1 MDQTFNRIFN
11 IKYIIFNLK
20 VMTKMKQNFS
30 DIFSGINKELLNS
43 TKDKF
48 NKLSSIEKKKVLDN
62 TNKLMETFCDIC
74 GVENKYH
81 LTEEMFDDAKEKCK
95 ETAENIKDSI
105 KESKDNLAE
114 IARDTLNKLGISDE
128 FIKTCKVDNDKIY
141 IDVQMPVDSDI
152 DNIDLD
158 INNDGVSY
166 DHQTEES
173 HNIPKFT
180 RKNKVKNKKVRF
192 NNKIKFKDNHLQ
204 ITDYNQCPVNDTQC
218 SVDDN
223 QCSVDDTQ
231 CSVDDTQCSVKTT
244 NILDRLKAEAKENE
258 VNEPKIN
265 LDVIKQVLI
274 DKIEAILEDDNTH
287 AYTVYPRE
295 GNVPASV
302 QVTLDDVCG
311 CVREHLN
318 ILTDVADAIKDKYGF
333 PEVYVHMM
341 ENDDTYN
348 DNKVSVGIVCMLE
361 D

>member
-1 MDQTFNRIFN
+1 M
-11 IKYIIFNLK
+11 KENL
-20 VMTKMKQNFS
+20 S
-30 DIFSGINKELLNS
+30 DIFSGVNKELLNS

-48 NKLSSIEKKKVLDN
+48 NKLSSIEKKKVLDS

-114 IARDTLNKLGISDE
+114 IARDTLIKLGISDE
-128 FIKTCKVDNDKIY
+128 FIKSCKVDNDKIY
-141 IDVQMPVDSDI
+141 IDVQMPVNRDI

-158 INNDGVSY
+158 INTDGISY
-166 DHQTEES
+166 DQQTEEP
-173 HNIPKFT
+173 HNVPKFT
-180 RKNKVKNKKVRF
+180 RKNKVKNKKVRLS
-192 NNKIKFKDNHLQ
+192 NKIKFRDNHPVVDAEQ
-204 ITDYNQCPVNDTQC
+204 IA
-218 SVDDN
+218 
-223 QCSVDDTQ
+223 
-231 CSVDDTQCSVKTT
+231 DDTQCSVKTT

-265 LDVIKQVLI
+265 LNDIKQVLI

-302 QVTLDDVCG
+302 QVTLDDVCS
-311 CVREHLN
+311 CVREHLD
-318 ILTDVADAIKDKYGF
+318 ILTDISDTLKNKYGF
-333 PEVYVHMM
+333 PDVYVHILR
-341 ENDDTYN
+341 DTDIHN
-348 DNKVSVGIVCMLE
+348 VNTVSLSVTCILE

>member
-1 MDQTFNRIFN
+1 
-11 IKYIIFNLK
+11 
-20 VMTKMKQNFS
+20 MKQNLS
-30 DIFSGINKELLNS
+30 DIFSGVNKELLNS

-48 NKLSSIEKKKVLDN
+48 NKLSSVEKKKVLDN

-95 ETAENIKDSI
+95 KTTANIKDSI

-128 FIKTCKVDNDKIY
+128 FIKSCKVDNDKIY

-166 DHQTEES
+166 DHQAEEP
-173 HNIPKFT
+173 HNVPKFT
-180 RKNKVKNKKVRF
+180 RKNKVKNKKVRLS
-192 NNKIKFKDNHLQ
+192 NKIKFRDNHPVVETEQ
-204 ITDYNQCPVNDTQC
+204 IA
-218 SVDDN
+218 
-223 QCSVDDTQ
+223 
-231 CSVDDTQCSVKTT
+231 DDTQCSVKTT
-244 NILDRLKAEAKENE
+244 NILDRFKAEAKENE

-265 LDVIKQVLI
+265 LDDIKQVLI
-274 DKIEAILEDDNTH
+274 DKIEAILEDENTH

-295 GNVPASV
+295 GDVPASV

-348 DNKVSVGIVCMLE
+348 DNTVSVGIICMLE

>member
-1 MDQTFNRIFN
+1 
-11 IKYIIFNLK
+11 
-20 VMTKMKQNFS
+20 MKQNLS
-30 DIFSGINKELLNS
+30 DIFSGVNKELLNS

-48 NKLSSIEKKKVLDN
+48 NKLSSVEKKKVLDN

-95 ETAENIKDSI
+95 KTTENIKDSI

-128 FIKTCKVDNDKIY
+128 FIKSCKVDNDKIY

-158 INNDGVSY
+158 IDNDGVSY
-166 DHQTEES
+166 DHQAEEP
-173 HNIPKFT
+173 HNVPKYT
-180 RKNKVKNKKVRF
+180 RKNKVKNKKVRLS
-192 NNKIKFKDNHLQ
+192 NKIKFRDNHPVVETEQ
-204 ITDYNQCPVNDTQC
+204 IA
-218 SVDDN
+218 
-223 QCSVDDTQ
+223 
-231 CSVDDTQCSVKTT
+231 DDTQCSVKTT

-265 LDVIKQVLI
+265 LDDIKQVLI

-295 GNVPASV
+295 GDVPASV

-348 DNKVSVGIVCMLE
+348 DNTVSVGIICMLE

>member
-1 MDQTFNRIFN
+1 
-11 IKYIIFNLK
+11 
-20 VMTKMKQNFS
+20 MKQNFS
-30 DIFSGINKELLNS
+30 DIFSGVNKELLNS

-48 NKLSSIEKKKVLDN
+48 NKLSSVEKKKVLDS

-74 GVENKYH
+74 GVYH
-81 LTEEMFDDAKEKCK
+81 LTEEMFDDAKKKCK
-95 ETAENIKDSI
+95 KTTENIKDSI

-128 FIKTCKVDNDKIY
+128 FIKSCKVDNDKIY

-152 DNIDLD
+152 DNIDLN
-158 INNDGVSY
+158 INNDSVSY
-166 DHQTEES
+166 DQQAEEP
-173 HNIPKFT
+173 HNVPKFT
-180 RKNKVKNKKVRF
+180 RKNKVKNKKVRLS
-192 NNKIKFKDNHLQ
+192 NKIKFRDNHPVVDVEQ
-204 ITDYNQCPVNDTQC
+204 IA
-218 SVDDN
+218 
-223 QCSVDDTQ
+223 DDTQ
-231 CSVDDTQCSVKTT
+231 CSEKTT

-265 LDVIKQVLI
+265 LDDIKQVLI

-295 GNVPASV
+295 GDVPASV
-302 QVTLDDVCG
+302 QVTLDDVCS

-348 DNKVSVGIVCMLE
+348 DNTVSVGIVCMLE

>member
-1 MDQTFNRIFN
+1 
-11 IKYIIFNLK
+11 
-20 VMTKMKQNFS
+20 MKQNLS
-30 DIFSGINKELLNS
+30 DIFSGVNKELLNS

-114 IARDTLNKLGISDE
+114 IARDTLIKLGISDE
-128 FIKTCKVDNDKIY
+128 FIKSCKVDNDKIY
-141 IDVQMPVDSDI
+141 IDVQMPVNRDI

-158 INNDGVSY
+158 INTDGISY
-166 DHQTEES
+166 DQQTEEP
-173 HNIPKFT
+173 HNVPKFT
-180 RKNKVKNKKVRF
+180 RKNKVKNKKVRLS
-192 NNKIKFKDNHLQ
+192 NKIKFRDNHPIVDAEQ
-204 ITDYNQCPVNDTQC
+204 IA
-218 SVDDN
+218 
-223 QCSVDDTQ
+223 
-231 CSVDDTQCSVKTT
+231 DDTQCSVKTT

-265 LDVIKQVLI
+265 LDDIKQVLI
-274 DKIEAILEDDNTH
+274 DKICAILEDDDTH

-295 GNVPASV
+295 CNIPASV
-302 QVTLDDVCG
+302 NVILDDVCS

-318 ILTDVADAIKDKYGF
+318 ILTDVADEIKDKYGF
-333 PEVYVHMM
+333 PEVYVHILR
-341 ENDDTYN
+341 DTDIHN
-348 DNKVSVGIVCMLE
+348 VNTVSLSVTCILE

>member
-1 MDQTFNRIFN
+1 MA
-11 IKYIIFNLK
+11 
-20 VMTKMKQNFS
+20 KMKQNLS
-30 DIFSGINKELLNS
+30 DIFSGVNKELLNS
-43 TKDKF
+43 TKEKF
-48 NKLSSIEKKKVLDN
+48 NKLSSIEKKKVLDS

-114 IARDTLNKLGISDE
+114 IARDTLIKLGISDE
-128 FIKTCKVDNDKIY
+128 FIKSCKVDNDKIY
-141 IDVQMPVDSDI
+141 IDVQMPVNRDI

-158 INNDGVSY
+158 INTDGVSY
-166 DHQTEES
+166 DQQTEEP
-173 HNIPKFT
+173 HNVPKFT
-180 RKNKVKNKKVRF
+180 RKNKVKNKKVRLS
-192 NNKIKFKDNHLQ
+192 NKIKFRDNHPVVDAEQ
-204 ITDYNQCPVNDTQC
+204 IA
-218 SVDDN
+218 DDN
-223 QCSVDDTQ
+223 
-231 CSVDDTQCSVKTT
+231 QCSVKTT
-244 NILDRLKAEAKENE
+244 NILNRLKAEAKENE

-265 LDVIKQVLI
+265 LDDIKQVLI

-295 GNVPASV
+295 GDVPASV

-318 ILTDVADAIKDKYGF
+318 ILTDVADVIKDKYGF

-341 ENDDTYN
+341 ENNDTYN
-348 DNKVSVGIVCMLE
+348 NDNTVSVGIVCMLE

>member
-1 MDQTFNRIFN
+1 
-11 IKYIIFNLK
+11 
-20 VMTKMKQNFS
+20 MKQNLS
-30 DIFSGINKELLNS
+30 DIFSGVNKELLNS

-48 NKLSSIEKKKVLDN
+48 NKLSSVEKKKVLDN

-95 ETAENIKDSI
+95 ETTENIKDSI
-105 KESKDNLAE
+105 KESKNNLAE

-128 FIKTCKVDNDKIY
+128 FIKSCKVDNDKIY
-141 IDVQMPVDSDI
+141 IDVQMPVDSYI

-166 DHQTEES
+166 DQQVEEP
-173 HNIPKFT
+173 HNVPKFT
-180 RKNKVKNKKVRF
+180 RKNKVKNKKVRLS
-192 NNKIKFKDNHLQ
+192 NKIKFRDNHPVVKTEQ
-204 ITDYNQCPVNDTQC
+204 I
-218 SVDDN
+218 S
-223 QCSVDDTQ
+223 DDTTQ
-231 CSVDDTQCSVKTT
+231 ISDDTTH
-244 NILDRLKAEAKENE
+244 ILERLKAEAKENE

-265 LDVIKQVLI
+265 LDDIKQVLI

-295 GNVPASV
+295 GDVPASV
-302 QVTLDDVCG
+302 QVTLEDVCG

-348 DNKVSVGIVCMLE
+348 DNTVSVEIICMLE

>member
-1 MDQTFNRIFN
+1 MA
-11 IKYIIFNLK
+11 
-20 VMTKMKQNFS
+20 KMKENLS
-30 DIFSGINKELLNS
+30 DIFSGVNKELLNS

-48 NKLSSIEKKKVLDN
+48 NKLSSVEKKKVIDN
-62 TNKLMETFCDIC
+62 TNKLMEAFCDIC

-81 LTEEMFDDAKEKCK
+81 LTEEMFDDVKEKCK
-95 ETAENIKDSI
+95 ETAESIKDSI

-128 FIKTCKVDNDKIY
+128 FIKSCKVDNDKIY

-166 DHQTEES
+166 DQQTEEP
-173 HNIPKFT
+173 HNVPKFT
-180 RKNKVKNKKVRF
+180 RKNKVKNKKVRLS
-192 NNKIKFKDNHLQ
+192 NKIKFRDNHPVVDAEQ
-204 ITDYNQCPVNDTQC
+204 IA
-218 SVDDN
+218 
-223 QCSVDDTQ
+223 
-231 CSVDDTQCSVKTT
+231 DDTQCSVKTT

-265 LDVIKQVLI
+265 LDDIKQVLI

-295 GNVPASV
+295 GDVPASV

-318 ILTDVADAIKDKYGF
+318 ILTDVADVIKDKYGF

-348 DNKVSVGIVCMLE
+348 DNTVSVGIVCILE

>member
-1 MDQTFNRIFN
+1 
-11 IKYIIFNLK
+11 
-20 VMTKMKQNFS
+20 MKQNLS
-30 DIFSGINKELLNS
+30 DIFSGVNKELLNS

-48 NKLSSIEKKKVLDN
+48 NKLSSVEKKKVLDN

-95 ETAENIKDSI
+95 KTTENIKDSI

-128 FIKTCKVDNDKIY
+128 FIKSCKVDNDKIY

-158 INNDGVSY
+158 IDNDGVSY
-166 DHQTEES
+166 DQQTEEP
-173 HNIPKFT
+173 HNVPKFT
-180 RKNKVKNKKVRF
+180 RKNKVKNKKVRL
-192 NNKIKFKDNHLQ
+192 NNKIKFRDNHPVVDVEQ
-204 ITDYNQCPVNDTQC
+204 IA
-218 SVDDN
+218 
-223 QCSVDDTQ
+223 
-231 CSVDDTQCSVKTT
+231 DDTQCSVKTT

-258 VNEPKIN
+258 VNEPNIN
-265 LDVIKQVLI
+265 LDDIKQVLI

-295 GNVPASV
+295 GDVPASV

-348 DNKVSVGIVCMLE
+348 DNTVSVGIICMLE

>member
-1 MDQTFNRIFN
+1 MA
-11 IKYIIFNLK
+11 
-20 VMTKMKQNFS
+20 KMKENLS
-30 DIFSGINKELLNS
+30 DIFSGVNKELLNS

-48 NKLSSIEKKKVLDN
+48 NKLSSVEKKKVLDS

-105 KESKDNLAE
+105 KDSKDNLAD

-128 FIKTCKVDNDKIY
+128 FIKSCKVDNDKIY
-141 IDVQMPVDSDI
+141 IDVQMPVYSDI

-166 DHQTEES
+166 DQQADEP
-173 HNIPKFT
+173 HNVPKFT
-180 RKNKVKNKKVRF
+180 RKNKVKNKKVRLS
-192 NNKIKFKDNHLQ
+192 NKIKFRDNHPVVDAEQ
-204 ITDYNQCPVNDTQC
+204 IA
-218 SVDDN
+218 
-223 QCSVDDTQ
+223 DDT
-231 CSVDDTQCSVKTT
+231 TH
-244 NILDRLKAEAKENE
+244 ILNRLKAEAKENE
-258 VNEPKIN
+258 VVEPKIN
-265 LDVIKQVLI
+265 LDDIKQVLI
-274 DKIEAILEDDNTH
+274 DKICAILEDENTH

-295 GNVPASV
+295 GDVPASV

-318 ILTDVADAIKDKYGF
+318 ILTDVADTLKNKYGF
-333 PEVYVHMM
+333 PDVYVHILR
-341 ENDDTYN
+341 DTDIIN
-348 DNKVSVGIVCMLE
+348 VNTVSLTVTCILE

>member
-1 MDQTFNRIFN
+1 
-11 IKYIIFNLK
+11 
-20 VMTKMKQNFS
+20 MKQNLS
-30 DIFSGINKELLNS
+30 DIFSGVNKELLNS

-48 NKLSSIEKKKVLDN
+48 NKLSSVEKKKVLDN

-95 ETAENIKDSI
+95 KTTENIKDSI

-128 FIKTCKVDNDKIY
+128 FIKSCKIDNDKIY

-158 INNDGVSY
+158 IDNDGVSY
-166 DHQTEES
+166 DQQSEEH
-173 HNIPKFT
+173 HNVPKFT
-180 RKNKVKNKKVRF
+180 RKNKVKNKKVRLS
-192 NNKIKFKDNHLQ
+192 NKIKFRDNHPVVDAEQ
-204 ITDYNQCPVNDTQC
+204 IA
-218 SVDDN
+218 
-223 QCSVDDTQ
+223 
-231 CSVDDTQCSVKTT
+231 DDTQCSVKTT

-265 LDVIKQVLI
+265 LDDIKQVLI

-295 GNVPASV
+295 GDVPASV

-348 DNKVSVGIVCMLE
+348 DNTVSVGIICMLE

>member
-1 MDQTFNRIFN
+1 
-11 IKYIIFNLK
+11 
-20 VMTKMKQNFS
+20 MKQNLS
-30 DIFSGINKELLNS
+30 DIFSGVNKELLNS

-62 TNKLMETFCDIC
+62 TNKLMETFCNIC

-128 FIKTCKVDNDKIY
+128 FIKSCKVDNDKIY
-141 IDVQMPVDSDI
+141 IDVQMPVNRDI

-158 INNDGVSY
+158 INTDGISY
-166 DHQTEES
+166 DQQTEEP
-173 HNIPKFT
+173 HNVPKFT
-180 RKNKVKNKKVRF
+180 RKNKVKNKKVRLS
-192 NNKIKFKDNHLQ
+192 NKIKFRDNHPVVDAEQ
-204 ITDYNQCPVNDTQC
+204 IA
-218 SVDDN
+218 
-223 QCSVDDTQ
+223 
-231 CSVDDTQCSVKTT
+231 DDTQCSVKTT

-258 VNEPKIN
+258 VIEPKIN
-265 LDVIKQVLI
+265 LDDIKQVLI
-274 DKIEAILEDDNTH
+274 DKICAILEDDDTH

-302 QVTLDDVCG
+302 QVTLEDVCG

-333 PEVYVHMM
+333 PEVYVHILR
-341 ENDDTYN
+341 DTDIHN
-348 DNKVSVGIVCMLE
+348 VNTVSLSVTCILE

>member
-1 MDQTFNRIFN
+1 
-11 IKYIIFNLK
+11 
-20 VMTKMKQNFS
+20 MKQNLS
-30 DIFSGINKELLNS
+30 DIFSGVNKELLNS

-48 NKLSSIEKKKVLDN
+48 NKLSSVEKKKVLDN

-95 ETAENIKDSI
+95 KTTENIKDSI

-128 FIKTCKVDNDKIY
+128 FIKSCKVDNDKIY

-158 INNDGVSY
+158 IDNDGVSY
-166 DHQTEES
+166 DQQTEEP
-173 HNIPKFT
+173 HNVPKFT
-180 RKNKVKNKKVRF
+180 RKNKVKNKKVRLS
-192 NNKIKFKDNHLQ
+192 NKIKFRDNHPVVDVEQ
-204 ITDYNQCPVNDTQC
+204 IA
-218 SVDDN
+218 
-223 QCSVDDTQ
+223 
-231 CSVDDTQCSVKTT
+231 DDTQCSVKTT

-265 LDVIKQVLI
+265 LDDIKQVLI

-295 GNVPASV
+295 GDVPASV

-348 DNKVSVGIVCMLE
+348 DNTVSVGIICMLE

>member
-1 MDQTFNRIFN
+1 
-11 IKYIIFNLK
+11 
-20 VMTKMKQNFS
+20 MKQNLS
-30 DIFSGINKELLNS
+30 DIFSGVNKELLNS

-48 NKLSSIEKKKVLDN
+48 NKLSSVEKKKVLDN

-95 ETAENIKDSI
+95 KTTENIKDSI

-128 FIKTCKVDNDKIY
+128 FIKSCKVDNDKIY

-158 INNDGVSY
+158 IDNDGVSY
-166 DHQTEES
+166 DQQAEEP
-173 HNIPKFT
+173 HNVPKFT
-180 RKNKVKNKKVRF
+180 RKNKVKNKKVRLS
-192 NNKIKFKDNHLQ
+192 NKIKFRDNHPVVETEQ
-204 ITDYNQCPVNDTQC
+204 IA
-218 SVDDN
+218 
-223 QCSVDDTQ
+223 
-231 CSVDDTQCSVKTT
+231 DDTQCSVKTT

-265 LDVIKQVLI
+265 LDDIKQVLI

-295 GNVPASV
+295 GDVPASV

-348 DNKVSVGIVCMLE
+348 DNTVSVGIICMLE

>member
-1 MDQTFNRIFN
+1 
-11 IKYIIFNLK
+11 
-20 VMTKMKQNFS
+20 MKENFS
-30 DIFSGINKELLNS
+30 DIFSGVNKELLNS

-48 NKLSSIEKKKVLDN
+48 NKLSSVEKKKVIDN
-62 TNKLMETFCDIC
+62 TNKLMEAFCDIC

-81 LTEEMFDDAKEKCK
+81 LTEEMFDDTKEKCK
-95 ETAENIKDSI
+95 ETIENIKDSI

-128 FIKTCKVDNDKIY
+128 FIKSCKVDNDKIY

-192 NNKIKFKDNHLQ
+192 SNKIKFKDNHPVVKTEQ
-204 ITDYNQCPVNDTQC
+204 IA
-218 SVDDN
+218 
-223 QCSVDDTQ
+223 DDT
-231 CSVDDTQCSVKTT
+231 TH
-244 NILDRLKAEAKENE
+244 ILNRLKAEAKENE
-258 VNEPKIN
+258 VIEPKIN
-265 LDVIKQVLI
+265 LDDIKQVLI

-295 GNVPASV
+295 GDVPASV
-302 QVTLDDVCG
+302 QVILDDVCS
-311 CVREHLN
+311 CVREHLD
-318 ILTDVADAIKDKYGF
+318 ILTDISDTLKNKYGF
-333 PEVYVHMM
+333 PDVYVHILRDTDIHNVNTVSLAVTCIL
-341 ENDDTYN
+341 EN
-348 DNKVSVGIVCMLE
+348 
-361 D
+361 

>member
-1 MDQTFNRIFN
+1 
-11 IKYIIFNLK
+11 
-20 VMTKMKQNFS
+20 MKQNLS
-30 DIFSGINKELLNS
+30 DIFSGVNKELLNS

-48 NKLSSIEKKKVLDN
+48 NKLSSVEKKKVLDN

-95 ETAENIKDSI
+95 KTTENIKDSI

-128 FIKTCKVDNDKIY
+128 FIKSCKVDNDKIY

-158 INNDGVSY
+158 IDNDGVSY
-166 DHQTEES
+166 DQQAEEP
-173 HNIPKFT
+173 HNVPKFT
-180 RKNKVKNKKVRF
+180 RKNKVKNKKVRL
-192 NNKIKFKDNHLQ
+192 NNKIKFRDNHPVVETEQ
-204 ITDYNQCPVNDTQC
+204 IA
-218 SVDDN
+218 
-223 QCSVDDTQ
+223 
-231 CSVDDTQCSVKTT
+231 DDTQCSVKTT

-265 LDVIKQVLI
+265 LDDIKQVLI

-287 AYTVYPRE
+287 AYTVYSRE
-295 GNVPASV
+295 GDVPASV

-348 DNKVSVGIVCMLE
+348 DNTVSVGIICMLE

>member
-1 MDQTFNRIFN
+1 
-11 IKYIIFNLK
+11 
-20 VMTKMKQNFS
+20 MKQNLS
-30 DIFSGINKELLNS
+30 DIFSGVNKELLNS

-48 NKLSSIEKKKVLDN
+48 NKLSSVEKKKVLDN

-95 ETAENIKDSI
+95 ETTENIKDSI

-128 FIKTCKVDNDKIY
+128 FIKSCKVDNDKIY

-158 INNDGVSY
+158 IDNDGVSY
-166 DHQTEES
+166 DQQTEEP
-173 HNIPKFT
+173 HNVPKFT
-180 RKNKVKNKKVRF
+180 RKNKVKNKKVRLS
-192 NNKIKFKDNHLQ
+192 NKIKFRDNYPVVETEQ
-204 ITDYNQCPVNDTQC
+204 IA
-218 SVDDN
+218 
-223 QCSVDDTQ
+223 
-231 CSVDDTQCSVKTT
+231 DDTQCSVKTT

-265 LDVIKQVLI
+265 LDDIKQVLI

-295 GNVPASV
+295 GDVPASV

-348 DNKVSVGIVCMLE
+348 DNTVSVGIVCMLE

>member
-1 MDQTFNRIFN
+1 
-11 IKYIIFNLK
+11 
-20 VMTKMKQNFS
+20 MKQNLS
-30 DIFSGINKELLNS
+30 DIFSGVNKELLNS

-95 ETAENIKDSI
+95 ETAESIKDSI

-114 IARDTLNKLGISDE
+114 IARDTLIKLGISDE
-128 FIKTCKVDNDKIY
+128 FIKSCKVDNDKIY
-141 IDVQMPVDSDI
+141 IDVQMPVNRDI

-158 INNDGVSY
+158 INTDGISY
-166 DHQTEES
+166 DQQTEEP
-173 HNIPKFT
+173 HNVPKFT
-180 RKNKVKNKKVRF
+180 RKNKVKNKKVRLS
-192 NNKIKFKDNHLQ
+192 NKIKFRDNHPVVDAEQ
-204 ITDYNQCPVNDTQC
+204 IA
-218 SVDDN
+218 
-223 QCSVDDTQ
+223 
-231 CSVDDTQCSVKTT
+231 DDTQCSVKTT

-265 LDVIKQVLI
+265 LDDIKQVLI

>member
-1 MDQTFNRIFN
+1 
-11 IKYIIFNLK
+11 
-20 VMTKMKQNFS
+20 MKQNLS
-30 DIFSGINKELLNS
+30 DIFSGVNKELLNS

-48 NKLSSIEKKKVLDN
+48 NKLSSVEKKKVLDS

-81 LTEEMFDDAKEKCK
+81 LTEEMFDEAKEKCK

-105 KESKDNLAE
+105 KESKGNLAE

-128 FIKTCKVDNDKIY
+128 FIKSCKVDNDKIY
-141 IDVQMPVDSDI
+141 IDVQMPVNRDI

-158 INNDGVSY
+158 INTDGISY
-166 DHQTEES
+166 DQQTEEP
-173 HNIPKFT
+173 HNVPKFT
-180 RKNKVKNKKVRF
+180 RKNKVKNKKVRLS
-192 NNKIKFKDNHLQ
+192 NKIKFRDNHPVVDAEQ
-204 ITDYNQCPVNDTQC
+204 IA
-218 SVDDN
+218 
-223 QCSVDDTQ
+223 
-231 CSVDDTQCSVKTT
+231 DDTQCSVKTT

-258 VNEPKIN
+258 VVEPKIN
-265 LDVIKQVLI
+265 LDDIKQVLI

-295 GNVPASV
+295 GDVPASV

-348 DNKVSVGIVCMLE
+348 DNTVSVGIVCMLE

>member
-1 MDQTFNRIFN
+1 MA
-11 IKYIIFNLK
+11 
-20 VMTKMKQNFS
+20 KMKENLS
-30 DIFSGINKELLNS
+30 DIFSGVNKELLNS

-48 NKLSSIEKKKVLDN
+48 NKLSSVEKKTVIDN
-62 TNKLMETFCDIC
+62 TNKLMEALCDIC

-95 ETAENIKDSI
+95 ETAESIKDSI

-128 FIKTCKVDNDKIY
+128 FIKSCKVDNDKIY

-166 DHQTEES
+166 DHQTEEP

-180 RKNKVKNKKVRF
+180 RKNKVKNKKVRLS
-192 NNKIKFKDNHLQ
+192 NKIKFRDNHPVVDAEQ
-204 ITDYNQCPVNDTQC
+204 IA
-218 SVDDN
+218 
-223 QCSVDDTQ
+223 DDTQ
-231 CSVDDTQCSVKTT
+231 CSVNTT

-265 LDVIKQVLI
+265 LDDIKQVLI

-295 GNVPASV
+295 GDVPASV
-302 QVTLDDVCG
+302 QVTLEDVCG
-311 CVREHLN
+311 YVREHLN
-318 ILTDVADAIKDKYGF
+318 ILTDVADVIKDKYGF

-341 ENDDTYN
+341 ENNDTYN
-348 DNKVSVGIVCMLE
+348 NDNTVSVGIVCMLE

>member
-1 MDQTFNRIFN
+1 
-11 IKYIIFNLK
+11 
-20 VMTKMKQNFS
+20 MKQNLS
-30 DIFSGINKELLNS
+30 DIFSGVNKELLNS

-48 NKLSSIEKKKVLDN
+48 NKLSSVEKKKVLDN

-95 ETAENIKDSI
+95 KTTENIKDSI

-128 FIKTCKVDNDKIY
+128 FIKSCKVDNDKIY

-152 DNIDLD
+152 NDIDLNID
-158 INNDGVSY
+158 NDGVSY
-166 DHQTEES
+166 DQQAEEP
-173 HNIPKFT
+173 HNVPKFT
-180 RKNKVKNKKVRF
+180 RKNKVKNKKVRLS
-192 NNKIKFKDNHLQ
+192 NKIKFRDNHPVVDAEQ
-204 ITDYNQCPVNDTQC
+204 IA
-218 SVDDN
+218 
-223 QCSVDDTQ
+223 
-231 CSVDDTQCSVKTT
+231 DDTQCSVKTT

-265 LDVIKQVLI
+265 LDDIKQVLI

-287 AYTVYPRE
+287 AYTVYQRE
-295 GNVPASV
+295 GDVPASV

-348 DNKVSVGIVCMLE
+348 DNTVSVGIVCMLE

>member
-1 MDQTFNRIFN
+1 
-11 IKYIIFNLK
+11 
-20 VMTKMKQNFS
+20 MKENFS
-30 DIFSGINKELLNS
+30 DIFSGVNKELLNS

-48 NKLSSIEKKKVLDN
+48 NKLSSVEKKKVIDN
-62 TNKLMETFCDIC
+62 TNKLMEAFCDIC

-81 LTEEMFDDAKEKCK
+81 LTEEMFDDTKEKCK
-95 ETAENIKDSI
+95 ETIENIKDSI

-166 DHQTEES
+166 DHQIEES

-204 ITDYNQCPVNDTQC
+204 ITDDY
-218 SVDDN
+218 
-223 QCSVDDTQ
+223 Q

-258 VNEPKIN
+258 VNEQTIN
-265 LDVIKQVLI
+265 LDDIKQALI

-295 GNVPASV
+295 GDVPASV
-302 QVTLDDVCG
+302 QVTLDDVCS
-311 CVREHLN
+311 CVREHFN

-348 DNKVSVGIVCMLE
+348 DNTVSVGIVCMLE

>member
-1 MDQTFNRIFN
+1 
-11 IKYIIFNLK
+11 
-20 VMTKMKQNFS
+20 MKQNLS
-30 DIFSGINKELLNS
+30 DIFSGVNKELLNS

-48 NKLSSIEKKKVLDN
+48 NKLSSVEKKKVLDN

-95 ETAENIKDSI
+95 KTTENIKDSI

-128 FIKTCKVDNDKIY
+128 FIKSCKVDNDKIY

-152 DNIDLD
+152 NDIDLD

-166 DHQTEES
+166 DQQTEEP
-173 HNIPKFT
+173 HNVPKFT
-180 RKNKVKNKKVRF
+180 RKNKVKNKKVCLS
-192 NNKIKFKDNHLQ
+192 NKIKFRDNHPVVNTEQ
-204 ITDYNQCPVNDTQC
+204 IA
-218 SVDDN
+218 
-223 QCSVDDTQ
+223 
-231 CSVDDTQCSVKTT
+231 DDTQCSVKTT

-265 LDVIKQVLI
+265 LDDIKQVLI

-295 GNVPASV
+295 GDVPASV

-348 DNKVSVGIVCMLE
+348 DNTVSVGIICMLE

>member
-1 MDQTFNRIFN
+1 
-11 IKYIIFNLK
+11 
-20 VMTKMKQNFS
+20 MKQNLS
-30 DIFSGINKELLNS
+30 DIFSGVNKELLNS

-48 NKLSSIEKKKVLDN
+48 NKLSSVEKKKVLDN

-95 ETAENIKDSI
+95 KTTENIKDSI
-105 KESKDNLAE
+105 NESKDNLAE

-128 FIKTCKVDNDKIY
+128 FIKSCKIDNDKIY

-158 INNDGVSY
+158 IDNDGVSY
-166 DHQTEES
+166 DQQSEEH
-173 HNIPKFT
+173 HNVPKFT
-180 RKNKVKNKKVRF
+180 RKNKVKNKKVRLS
-192 NNKIKFKDNHLQ
+192 NKIKFRDNHPVVDAEQ
-204 ITDYNQCPVNDTQC
+204 IA
-218 SVDDN
+218 
-223 QCSVDDTQ
+223 
-231 CSVDDTQCSVKTT
+231 DDTQCSVKTT

-265 LDVIKQVLI
+265 LDDIKQVLI

-295 GNVPASV
+295 GDVPASV

-348 DNKVSVGIVCMLE
+348 DNTVSVGIVCMLE

>member
-1 MDQTFNRIFN
+1 M
-11 IKYIIFNLK
+11 KENL
-20 VMTKMKQNFS
+20 S
-30 DIFSGINKELLNS
+30 DIFSGVNKELLNS

-48 NKLSSIEKKKVLDN
+48 NKLSSIEKKKVLDS

-128 FIKTCKVDNDKIY
+128 FIKSCKVDNDKIY
-141 IDVQMPVDSDI
+141 IDVQMPVNRDI

-158 INNDGVSY
+158 INTDGILY
-166 DHQTEES
+166 DQQTEEP
-173 HNIPKFT
+173 HNVPKFT
-180 RKNKVKNKKVRF
+180 RKNKVKNKKVRLS
-192 NNKIKFKDNHLQ
+192 NKIKFRDNHPIVDVEQ
-204 ITDYNQCPVNDTQC
+204 IA
-218 SVDDN
+218 DDN
-223 QCSVDDTQ
+223 
-231 CSVDDTQCSVKTT
+231 QCSVKTT

-265 LDVIKQVLI
+265 LDDIKQVLI

>member
-1 MDQTFNRIFN
+1 MA
-11 IKYIIFNLK
+11 
-20 VMTKMKQNFS
+20 KMKENLS
-30 DIFSGINKELLNS
+30 DIFSEVNKELLNS

-48 NKLSSIEKKKVLDN
+48 NKLSSIEKKKVLDS
-62 TNKLMETFCDIC
+62 TNKLMDAFCDIC

-95 ETAENIKDSI
+95 ETAESIKDSI

-166 DHQTEES
+166 DHQAEES

-192 NNKIKFKDNHLQ
+192 SNKIKFKDNHPVVKTEQ
-204 ITDYNQCPVNDTQC
+204 IA
-218 SVDDN
+218 
-223 QCSVDDTQ
+223 DDT
-231 CSVDDTQCSVKTT
+231 TH
-244 NILDRLKAEAKENE
+244 ILNRLKAEAKENE

-265 LDVIKQVLI
+265 LDDIKHVLI

-295 GNVPASV
+295 GDVPASV

-311 CVREHLN
+311 CVREHLD
-318 ILTDVADAIKDKYGF
+318 ILTDISDTLKNKYGF
-333 PEVYVHMM
+333 PDVYVHILR
-341 ENDDTYN
+341 DTDIHN
-348 DNKVSVGIVCMLE
+348 VNTVSLSVTCILE